1 MTTNFV
7 TLFKNFVAGMTDY
20 MAKHNANYTTIEDKL
35 NYILSMLTGQSGG
48 DLSVPVGLQEIF
60 DRAGI
65 IGIGSY
71 DFSEGALAGPGYN
84 LGVNSGAYWSGTTF
98 LHKTTSTSLSMSGRA
113 TGTWYI
119 YLDGSGAPALSDSA
133 KADTV
138 RQFHW
143 DSGAHVVSAKALYQ
157 EISVLFDGDDFADCL
172 DSAARNKS
180 FTKLADRLEEI
191 EQLLGAMIG
200 FYAYDHAEGLN
211 FYYKGGKV
219 RNDSVISTTPDG
231 HVALT
236 DNATNYVEVDPATG
250 IVARTTSGFTSG
262 KIPLFQVAAAN
273 GALTV
278 ITDLRTWT
286 TAGTGGGG
294 GGGHTQNTDVGTT
307 ADEYEI
313 DRDAAGT
320 PTGRAGLK
328 VNNGNDPAGYL
339 KYNRDTNRWEYSNDG
354 GDSWWALGEVDL
366 SLAAQQFTKYVPQ
379 DDPPLV
385 YSEVER
391 GGTLGEA
398 YELIDLT
405 DYLGAPQFGVN
416 AVVLRVFFRDSAP
429 GIGTKVMFKKGGG
442 AASPATAFTV
452 WSDESD
458 AEQKAAD
465 LIIPLGDDRTAEFFM
480 FASGAD
486 TAGLAVYLL
495 GFFEEVM
502 GVGTQEKTISRS
514 NIQVGAGATVEL
526 TIDAFCNRGLVHYFK
541 IAETGGQATNVY
553 DVHLYA
559 DAGFSVLL
567 YKVENIVP
575 GTPFE
580 DYLPFWIY
588 DQLAGR
594 HLRVRI
600 VNRDALHQGTYS
612 LDIKAEQFA

>member
-20 MAKHNANYTTIEDKL
+20 MAKHNANYATIEDKL

-98 LHKTTSTSLSMSGRA
+98 LHKTTSASLSMSGRA

-157 EISVLFDGDDFADCL
+157 GISVLFDGDDFADCL
-172 DSAARNKS
+172 DSAARNKT
-180 FTKLADRLEEI
+180 FTKLSDRLEEI

-200 FYAYDHAEGLN
+200 FYAYDHADGLN

-273 GALTV
+273 GAHYRDHGPA
-278 ITDLRTWT
+278 DL
-286 TAGTGGGG
+286 GGGRHRG
-294 GGGHTQNTDVGTT
+294 RGRRWPHAEYGRGHHRGRVRNRPGCCRHP
-307 ADEYEI
+307 Y
-313 DRDAAGT
+313 
-320 PTGRAGLK
+320 RAGR
-328 VNNGNDPAGYL
+328 PQ
-339 KYNRDTNRWEYSNDG
+339 
-354 GDSWWALGEVDL
+354 GE
-366 SLAAQQFTKYVPQ
+366 QRQ
-379 DDPPLV
+379 
-385 YSEVER
+385 
-391 GGTLGEA
+391 
-398 YELIDLT
+398 
-405 DYLGAPQFGVN
+405 
-416 AVVLRVFFRDSAP
+416 
-429 GIGTKVMFKKGGG
+429 
-442 AASPATAFTV
+442 
-452 WSDESD
+452 
-458 AEQKAAD
+458 
-465 LIIPLGDDRTAEFFM
+465 
-480 FASGAD
+480 
-486 TAGLAVYLL
+486 
-495 GFFEEVM
+495 
-502 GVGTQEKTISRS
+502 
-514 NIQVGAGATVEL
+514 
-526 TIDAFCNRGLVHYFK
+526 
-541 IAETGGQATNVY
+541 
-553 DVHLYA
+553 
-559 DAGFSVLL
+559 
-567 YKVENIVP
+567 
-575 GTPFE
+575 
-580 DYLPFWIY
+580 
-588 DQLAGR
+588 
-594 HLRVRI
+594 
-600 VNRDALHQGTYS
+600 
-612 LDIKAEQFA
+612 